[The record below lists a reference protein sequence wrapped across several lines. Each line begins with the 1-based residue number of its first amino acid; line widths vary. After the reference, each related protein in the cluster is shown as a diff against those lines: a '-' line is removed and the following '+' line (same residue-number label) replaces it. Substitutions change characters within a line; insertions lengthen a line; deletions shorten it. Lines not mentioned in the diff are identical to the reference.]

1 MKYSLSSR
9 EIPLALASGSG
20 YISSYILRYNT
31 DTIFEIIIYTYSKKD
46 PKTEHGYPR
55 TGHHIATTVLTKLS
69 PHFLSMITPKIQVK
83 IAKSGGRLHYIDKL
97 F

>member
-9 EIPLALASGSG
+9 EIPLALASGSSD
-20 YISSYILRYNT
+20 ISSYIPCHNT
-31 DTIFEIIIYTYSKKD
+31 DTIFEIDIYSYSKKD

-69 PHFLSMITPKIQVK
+69 PHYLNMITPKIQVK
-83 IAKSGGRLHYIDKL
+83 IAK
-97 F
+97 